1 MSLVCSKE
9 YQLQS
14 VFRES
19 SNSVLKMLML
29 QWETLNILGAIKQA
43 FHCIFC
49 IFILM
54 NKVAN
59 STFFLN
65 KLKLKLN
72 MLAATASL
80 EAARLIISSTEQA
93 CFLLK
98 FIGYVCYT
106 SLYMKLMYMHEFLHG
121 YCLVFY

>member
-1 MSLVCSKE
+1 
-9 YQLQS
+9 
-14 VFRES
+14 
-19 SNSVLKMLML
+19 
-29 QWETLNILGAIKQA
+29 
-43 FHCIFC
+43 
-49 IFILM
+49 
-54 NKVAN
+54 
-59 STFFLN
+59 
-65 KLKLKLN
+65 

-121 YCLVFY
+121 YCLVFTNAGDVESSPYAQVRPAASAYMFIYVFVLGC